1 MFCAYLCGFLGILGR
16 FLTGLAVILCLGNGF
31 AMRVCPKFGR
41 LFLGVFGWI
50 FDDAFT
56 WTFVGRFGG
65 KGRVSDGGLLRPAGT
80 AKQRIF

>member
-1 MFCAYLCGFLGILGR
+1 M
-16 FLTGLAVILCLGNGF
+16 GLAVALCLGNGF
-31 AMRVCPKFGR
+31 VMRVCPKFGR
-41 LFLGVFGWI
+41 LFLGFFGWI
-50 FDDAFT
+50 FGVVRA